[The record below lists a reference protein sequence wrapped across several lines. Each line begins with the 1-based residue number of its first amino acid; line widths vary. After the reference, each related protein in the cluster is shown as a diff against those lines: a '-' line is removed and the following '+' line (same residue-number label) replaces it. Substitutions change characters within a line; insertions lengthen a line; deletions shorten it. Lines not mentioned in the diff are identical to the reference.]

1 MMRISILK
9 MGQRS
14 EDDDGFCL
22 LKRVH
27 VVRALDPLHRSLV
40 PIRYVDGSTM
50 TPVLDMENE
59 NTPHYRVCR
68 YEG

>member
-1 MMRISILK
+1 

-40 PIRYVDGSTM
+40 PIRYVDGST
-50 TPVLDMENE
+50 TILGLDMGSES
-59 NTPHYRVCR
+59 TPYYRFL
-68 YEG
+68 